1 MQRLLRIFSLLM
13 VLILAV
19 PMLCE
24 ASVTHCKGIKL
35 CGKVKVVKHFADL
48 KVQVVKNFP
57 DLKVK
62 KVKHFPNNIGEWQF
76 VTHGE
81 DFTIQYVDNFPDLK
95 IKFVEHFPGQIAYCG
110 IKKLSQTKVFC
121 IHNRWIYKSIGF

>member
-1 MQRLLRIFSLLM
+1 MKKLVRVFSILTVLLI
-13 VLILAV
+13 AV
-19 PMLCE
+19 PVLCE

-48 KVQVVKNFP
+48 KVKVVKNFP

-62 KVKHFPNNIGEWQF
+62 KVKHFPDDSGEWLF

-95 IKFVEHFPGQIAYCG
+95 IKFVEHFPG
-110 IKKLSQTKVFC
+110 
-121 IHNRWIYKSIGF
+121 

>member
-1 MQRLLRIFSLLM
+1 MTMKIVKILSVLVVIFPVIST
-13 VLILAV
+13 
-19 PMLCE
+19 CY
-24 ASVTHCKGIKL
+24 ASKDYCKGIKL

-48 KVQVVKNFP
+48 KVQVVNNFP

-76 VTHGE
+76 VTNGE

-95 IKFVEHFPGQIAYCG
+95 IKFVEHFPG
-110 IKKLSQTKVFC
+110 
-121 IHNRWIYKSIGF
+121 

>member
-1 MQRLLRIFSLLM
+1 MRCRVDEDVSRVGGRMKRILRTIIVIMLLCSALPFS
-13 VLILAV
+13 
-19 PMLCE
+19 CE
-24 ASVTHCKGIKL
+24 AAVTHCKGIKL

-62 KVKHFPNNIGEWQF
+62 RVKHFPNDIGEWQF
-76 VTHGE
+76 VSHGE

-95 IKFVEHFPGQIAYCG
+95 IKFVEHFPG
-110 IKKLSQTKVFC
+110 
-121 IHNRWIYKSIGF
+121 

>member
-1 MQRLLRIFSLLM
+1 MCCRIDEDVPKFGRRVKKLLRTCGVLSFLVLSIPFS
-13 VLILAV
+13 
-19 PMLCE
+19 CE
-24 ASVTHCKGIKL
+24 ASITHCKEIKL

-62 KVKHFPNNIGEWQF
+62 KVKHFPDDIGEWQF

-95 IKFVEHFPGQIAYCG
+95 IKFVEHFPG
-110 IKKLSQTKVFC
+110 
-121 IHNRWIYKSIGF
+121 